1 MVRWRAESAR
11 LPPVWPG
18 FDSRT
23 QRHMWG
29 DFVVGSLLAP
39 RGFLG
44 ILLLDASRSDKNP
57 DKHSNSIDG

>member
-18 FDSRT
+18 FDSWT

-39 RGFLG
+39 RGF
-44 ILLLDASRSDKNP
+44 SRDTAFGRFQKR
-57 DKHSNSIDG
+57 